1 MMSLLMENSVAKIGC
16 GDPGDP
22 IDFAALFDGDGNGEA
37 QLTPPAT
44 ATNKFVISVYVKRVK
59 LDEQTFICSA
69 ATSTTNRFWFYITI
83 AGQLRAFD
91 QTASGVLPFDF
102 TTAAI
107 FRDGAKP
114 YHIIMDYNEGDV
126 TFIVGG
132 IVVAEFSVAVAA
144 SAGHVPR
151 WNMAIPHRISSTS
164 STSGGVNFSHG
175 YLSDF
180 KCIAGKSIAAGDL
193 SLHDFGRFNAYGQ
206 WVHKTF
212 PGIGGGAAVYGAA
225 GFHQDYADPIDL
237 GKDVSGNG
245 NHFTVAGDVEQVTD
259 TPTNTALIANPLD
272 QFSGIMSEG
281 NTVVSPNIYDGAGT
295 TFIIPDSGDWYFEAE
310 LVADNGSGVNGRA
323 AVGLV
328 KSGYDLDR
336 SGSGN
341 FQDSGAY
348 ALSSK
353 GGEFWFNGVVDTSPD
368 NFDVGATVALHW
380 NSETRYLE
388 FGHDEADPGVTL
400 TWFGGVTVP
409 ESEGPM
415 MLAAGTTS
423 VSGITWRLRLRDD
436 NQKFLPPDGA
446 KALSSDNFPCPD
458 ILDPRDYVVENIA
471 LAGDGFSDCQFSLL
485 SNKCAV
491 LSRRYDQ
498 SSHWRLTTT
507 LRGPGKFLSTSEP
520 GVGEITGEEGLD
532 AFTHTGFTISATA
545 ADEWLGSRY
554 DLVIRASPLAGID
567 IFEFTHVNGTPS
579 VVDQDTGGVIE
590 ELWLFP
596 ISGGNVRIFKAA
608 MGDDKYLVMN
618 NTNTA
623 ATDTGWISRTA
634 NQVTF
639 NGSLADGEYV
649 AIAFRSVDQFS
660 KFDSGT
666 GTGSATA
673 GLFCPR
679 DHSPLVCITTRE
691 NGSTKWLH
699 SKALNTGNPSVN
711 HLSLGSNAVL
721 GTSSTEKDILSNGV
735 RMMSANNDNAAGNK
749 ILVST
754 LAYQPGKFATAR

>member
-1 MMSLLMENSVAKIGC
+1 MSLLMENSVAKIGC

-59 LDEQTFICSA
+59 LDGQTFICSA

-83 AGQLRAFD
+83 GGQLRAFD
-91 QTASGVLPFDF
+91 QTATGVLPFDF
-102 TTAAI
+102 TTAEV

-132 IVVAEFSVAVAA
+132 IVVTEFSVAVAA

-193 SLHDFGRFNAYGQ
+193 SLSDFGRFNAYGH
-206 WVHKTF
+206 WVHNTF
-212 PGIGGGAAVYGAA
+212 PGIGGGAAAYGAA
-225 GFHQDYADPIDL
+225 GFHQNYADPIDL

-245 NHFTVAGDVEQVTD
+245 NHFTVAGDVEQVVD
-259 TPTNTALIANPLD
+259 TPFNNA
-272 QFSGIMSEG
+272 
-281 NTVVSPNIYDGAGT
+281 T
-295 TFIIPDSGDWYFEAE
+295 TFSPIDTGGAVLSDGNRTMNSTGSTPRNPVRVGKPIRGKKYAEFISLDGGGIGNATIGIADVTRSFDSNSRPDYSYDQNGGELLEDGVEILTTGDAYNFGETISVSVDTENSIAVWKRENVVQYT
-310 LVADNGSGVNGRA
+310 VAIDPSKTYA
-323 AVGLV
+323 FAVGDN
-328 KSGYDLDR
+328 STT
-336 SGSGN
+336 
-341 FQDSGAY
+341 Y
-348 ALSSK
+348 AATIRAVLTDDGFK
-353 GGEFWFNGVVDTSPD
+353 YQPDAGFTSQESAFD
-368 NFDVGATVALHW
+368 N
-380 NSETRYLE
+380 
-388 FGHDEADPGVTL
+388 
-400 TWFGGVTVP
+400 
-409 ESEGPM
+409 
-415 MLAAGTTS
+415 
-423 VSGITWRLRLRDD
+423 
-436 NQKFLPPDGA
+436 
-446 KALSSDNFPCPD
+446 CPD
-458 ILDPRDYVVENIA
+458 ILDPQDYVVEN
-471 LAGDGFSDCQFSLL
+471 LAIGGDGFASCPFSLL

-498 SSHWRLTTT
+498 ASHWRLTTT

-532 AFTHTGFTISATA
+532 AFTHNGFTISATA

-554 DLVIRASPLAGID
+554 DLVIRASALAGID

-579 VVDQDTGGVIE
+579 VVDQNTGGVIE

-596 ISGGNVRIFKAA
+596 ISGGNVRIFNAA
-608 MGDDKYLVMN
+608 MGDDKYLVMS

-639 NGSLADGEYV
+639 DGSLANGDYV
-649 AIAFRSVDQFS
+649 AIAFRSVAQFS
-660 KFDSGT
+660 GFDSGT

-679 DHSPLVCITTRE
+679 DHSPLVCITTRQ

-699 SKALNTGNPSVN
+699 SKALNVGNPSVN

-721 GTSSTEKDILSNGV
+721 GTSGTEKDILSNGV
-735 RMMSANNDNAAGNK
+735 RMMSANNDNASGNK